1 MRTRLHNIQWSLAE
15 KSPTMAIF
23 LGKQY
28 LGQKDVPVPPDQK
41 GTIIE
46 YVQNVI
52 VTTKQ
57 AEAQSPAVEDK
68 THAVP
73 PALPPVSEQ
82 AGDQWNGS

>member
-1 MRTRLHNIQWSLAE
+1 
-15 KSPTMAIF
+15 MAIW

-28 LGQKDVPVPPDQK
+28 LGQKDVPIPPDQK
-41 GTIIE
+41 GTVIE

-57 AEAQSPAVEDK
+57 ADAQPLAVEDK
-68 THAVP
+68 TNIAP

-82 AGDQWNGS
+82 VSERSNESQS